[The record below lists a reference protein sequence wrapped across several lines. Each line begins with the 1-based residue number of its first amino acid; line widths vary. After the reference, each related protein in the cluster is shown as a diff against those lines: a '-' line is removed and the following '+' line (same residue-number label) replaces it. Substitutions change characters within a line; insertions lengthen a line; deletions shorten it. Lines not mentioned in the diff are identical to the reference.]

1 MHVVIQFPLYESLK
15 ARFAARHE
23 DGGPH
28 SEKLNLW
35 VWGRRRVHGLGCG

>member
-28 SEKLNLW
+28 SEKLNL
-35 VWGRRRVHGLGCG
+35 